1 MKRKKDI
8 PVIAA
13 FLLPGLVI
21 YTIFMIFPLLLTIYY
36 SFTEWNGVGEKVFI
50 GLENYAG
57 LIENKDYWRTFFNT
71 LQLVVI
77 SVVFQ
82 MTLGILIAYLLYSKT
97 RWMKLYRT
105 IYFLPVVIAPVAIG
119 LMFSLFYNSE
129 IGIFNKLLEA
139 AGLGALQTNWLSN
152 VKTLLYAVMAPQV
165 WQYIGLYITIF
176 LGALQS
182 VPEDMIEGAE
192 IDGAGKIQ
200 ILWKII
206 LPQIKSFV
214 CICLI
219 LCVTGSL
226 KSFDHS
232 WIMTKGGPG
241 VRSAYLGVYMYRTSF
256 VNSDFGTGSTVTVT
270 IVLLSLLFTLG
281 FNLMNR
287 KLSDETD

>member
-8 PVIAA
+8 PVIVA

-50 GLENYAG
+50 GLQNYAG

-139 AGLGALQTNWLSN
+139 AGLGVLQTNWLSN

-287 KLSDETD
+287 KLSGETD